1 MPNVSNFGAQTDNAV
16 VSGTVTDRQMTI
28 PDVPPQG
35 LMSVGPRVTPNYI
48 KEPWSSL
55 NSYVYFDVVRDV
67 AGSSYI
73 AIKPL
78 VPAGTELTD
87 EGYWFKWSDPDAQL
101 NELEQIV
108 KLYDGRISRNASAI
122 TAEEQRATAAEA
134 TKAPIDHASADTV
147 YGVGNAVNYGHVKL
161 ADTGASDA
169 SASVAASPKYVSDV
183 KTELTGKLGDV
194 KTEFTGKLGDYYTK
208 VEADGLFVTK
218 PADNDQIL
226 GCVGDSILAGWSKE
240 FTSGIDAWDTY
251 LGKALNF
258 KPANVF
264 KAAIGG
270 AGYVSGTTFE
280 SELTQLKNDI
290 VDAGKS
296 LNDVSMVV
304 IGGGIN
310 DSTNDK
316 KRDAVLSAAT
326 SAVNTACE
334 LFPNAQVHIFPMIMG
349 WKGLRS
355 QLLTLED
362 AIIEGAMLCSESNRN
377 RVITHTGCWS
387 WCYDGIDE
395 GVSSDGVHLLQK
407 GQQRVGTS
415 MAVEINGGSA
425 YRSGYSFEVGNAQG
439 QKVATGHRRDSMVFF
454 KLATNITTIKVGEKN
469 AALGM
474 HPRYCSENACI
485 TFSKPDE
492 SNTVIMFAEIEKG
505 FFNSYNALSNTG
517 CYGSV
522 AYQIDYRSNIS

>member
-16 VSGTVTDRQMTI
+16 VSGTVTDRQMVI
-28 PDVPPQG
+28 PEVPPQG

-48 KEPWSSL
+48 KEPWSAL

-78 VPAGTELTD
+78 VPVGTELTD
-87 EGYWFKWSDPDAQL
+87 EDYWFKWSDPNAQL

-108 KLYDGRISRNASAI
+108 KLYDGRISQNASAI

-134 TKAPIDHASADTV
+134 TKAPTDHASEKPV
-147 YGVGNAVNYGHVKL
+147 HGVGNAVRYGHVKI
-161 ADTGASDA
+161 ADTGTSDA

-183 KTELTGKLGDV
+183 KTEL
-194 KTEFTGKLGDYYTK
+194 TGKLGDYYTK

-240 FTSGIDAWDTY
+240 STSGIDAWDTY

-258 KPANVF
+258 KPASIF
-264 KAAIGG
+264 KAATGG

-280 SELTQLKNDI
+280 SELTQLKNTI

-296 LNDVSMVV
+296 LNDVSMII

-310 DSTNDK
+310 DNTNDK
-316 KRDAVLSAAT
+316 TRDSVLTAAT
-326 SAVNTACE
+326 RTVNTACE

-355 QLLTLED
+355 HLLILED
-362 AIIEGAMLCSESNRN
+362 AIVEGAMLCSEGNRH

-387 WCYDGIDE
+387 WCYDGIDA
-395 GVSSDGVHLLQK
+395 GVSSDGVHLLQQ

-425 YRSGYSFEVGNAQG
+425 YRPGYTFEITNAQG

-454 KLATNITTIKVGEKN
+454 KLATNITTIKIGDKN

-505 FFNSYNALSNTG
+505 FFNSYSVLNTTG

-522 AYQIDYRSNIS
+522 AYQIDYRSNIP

>member
-1 MPNVSNFGAQTDNAV
+1 MPTSTDKIFSLEDVQSVLADFFASELSQAKQQGSGVTQYVGARYVPLFADPIEWDSARAYEPLTIVLHKGNSYTSRQSVPTGVDISDDAYWALTGNYNAQIEQYRAEVQTFDRRIADNA
-16 VSGTVTDRQMTI
+16 TNIADE
-28 PDVPPQG
+28 
-35 LMSVGPRVTPNYI
+35 
-48 KEPWSSL
+48 KE
-55 NSYVYFDVVRDV
+55 R
-67 AGSSYI
+67 
-73 AIKPL
+73 AI
-78 VPAGTELTD
+78 
-87 EGYWFKWSDPDAQL
+87 
-101 NELEQIV
+101 
-108 KLYDGRISRNASAI
+108 
-122 TAEEQRATAAEA
+122 AAES
-134 TKAPIDHASADTV
+134 TKAPTSHASSEQIHGIGTATL
-147 YGVGNAVNYGHVKL
+147 YGHVKL
-161 ADTGASDA
+161 ADNIDAIPQEASTGIG
-169 SASVAASPKYVSDV
+169 ASPKLVAD
-183 KTELTGKLGDV
+183 KLDS
-194 KTEFTGKLGDYYTK
+194 YYTK
-208 VEADGLFVTK
+208 EQADSKFEPLHSDE
-218 PADNDQIL
+218 PDYIL

-240 FTSGIDAWDTY
+240 HTTGIDAWDTY
-251 LGKALNF
+251 LGKALKF
-258 KPANVF
+258 KPENVY

-280 SELTQLKNDI
+280 SELRQLKNTI

-296 LNDVSMVV
+296 LNDVSMIV

-310 DSTNDK
+310 DNTNDK
-316 KRDAVLSAAT
+316 TRDAVLSAAT

-355 QLLTLED
+355 HLLILED
-362 AIIEGAMLCSESNRN
+362 AIVEGAMLCSEGNRHQ
-377 RVITHTGCWS
+377 VITHTGCWS

-425 YRSGYSFEVGNAQG
+425 YRSGYTFDISNAQG
-439 QKVATGHRRDSMVFF
+439 NKVATGHRRDSMVFF
-454 KLATNITTIKVGEKN
+454 KLATNITTIKVGDKN

-474 HPRYCSENACI
+474 PSRYCSESMCI

-492 SNTVIMFAEIEKG
+492 SNTVIMFSEIEKG
-505 FFNSYNALSNTG
+505 YFNSYTALSNAG

>member
-16 VSGTVTDRQMTI
+16 VSGTVTDRQMVI

-48 KEPWSSL
+48 KEPWSAL
-55 NSYVYFDVVRDV
+55 NSYVYFDVVRDI

-87 EGYWFKWSDPDAQL
+87 EDYWFKWSDPDAQL

-108 KLYDGRISRNASAI
+108 KLYDARISQNASAI
-122 TAEEQRATAAEA
+122 TAEEQRATASEA
-134 TKAPIDHASADTV
+134 TKAPIDHASEDTV
-147 YGVGNAVNYGHVKL
+147 YGVGNAVNYGHVKI

-183 KTELTGKLGDV
+183 KTELTNKLTTD
-194 KTEFTGKLGDYYTK
+194 LNDYYTK
-208 VEADGLFVTK
+208 SEADGLFVAKTSK
-218 PADNDQIL
+218 SDSIL
-226 GCVGDSILAGWSKE
+226 ACVGDSILAGWSKE
-240 FTSGIDAWDTY
+240 HTSGIDAWDTY
-251 LGKALNF
+251 LGKALKF
-258 KPANVF
+258 DPANVF

-270 AGYVSGTTFE
+270 AGYVSDTTFE
-280 SELTQLKNDI
+280 SELTQVKNTI
-290 VDAGKS
+290 VEAGKS
-296 LNDVSMVV
+296 LDDVSMVI

-310 DSTNDK
+310 DNTNDK
-316 KRDAVLSAAT
+316 LRDDVLTAAT
-326 SAVNTACE
+326 RAVNAACE

-355 QLLTLED
+355 RLLILED
-362 AIIEGAMLCSESNRN
+362 AIVEGAMLCSERNRH

-425 YRSGYSFEVGNAQG
+425 YRSGYTFDIGNAQG

-454 KLATNITTIKVGEKN
+454 KISTNITTIKQGDKN
-469 AALGM
+469 VALGM
-474 HPRYCSENACI
+474 PPRYCSENMCI

-492 SNTVIMFAEIEKG
+492 SNTVIMFSEIEKG
-505 FFNSYNALSNTG
+505 FFNSYNALNNAG

-522 AYQIDYRSNIS
+522 AYQIDYRSNIP

>member
-1 MPNVSNFGAQTDNAV
+1 MAVSQYVGARYVPLFADPLEWNPEK
-16 VSGTVTDRQMTI
+16 SYEPLTI
-28 PDVPPQG
+28 VYHAG
-35 LMSVGPRVTPNYI
+35 
-48 KEPWSSL
+48 
-55 NSYVYFDVVRDV
+55 NSYTSRQF
-67 AGSSYI
+67 
-73 AIKPL
+73 
-78 VPAGTELTD
+78 VPSGIELTD
-87 EGYWFKWSDPDAQL
+87 EYYWALTGNYNAQIEQYRKEVKQYDA
-101 NELEQIV
+101 
-108 KLYDGRISRNASAI
+108 RISQNASAI

-134 TKAPIDHASADTV
+134 TKAPIDHASEETV
-147 YGVGNAVNYGHVKL
+147 YGVGNAVKYGHVKI
-161 ADTGASDA
+161 ADTGASD
-169 SASVAASPKYVSDV
+169 SSESVAASPKYVSDV
-183 KTELTGKLGDV
+183 KTELTGKLGD
-194 KTEFTGKLGDYYTK
+194 YYTK
-208 VEADGLFVTK
+208 VETDELFVTK
-218 PADNDQIL
+218 PADSDQIL
-226 GCVGDSILAGWSKE
+226 GCVGDSILAGWSNE
-240 FTSGIDAWDTY
+240 HASGIDAWDTY

-280 SELTQLKNDI
+280 SELTQLKNNI

-296 LNDVSMVV
+296 LNDVSMII

-310 DSTNDK
+310 DNTNDK
-316 KRDAVLSAAT
+316 TRDAVLSAAT
-326 SAVNTACE
+326 STVNTACE
-334 LFPNAQVHIFPMIMG
+334 LFPNAQIHIFPMIMG

-355 QLLTLED
+355 HLLILED
-362 AIIEGAMLCSESNRN
+362 AIVEGAMLCSESNRH

-387 WCYDGIDE
+387 WCYDGIDD
-395 GVSSDGVHLLQK
+395 GVSRDGVHLLQK

-425 YRSGYSFEVGNAQG
+425 YRSGYSFDVSNAQG

-454 KLATNITTIKVGEKN
+454 KVATNITTIKQGDKN
-469 AALGM
+469 VALGM

-505 FFNSYNALSNTG
+505 FFNSYNALSNAG

-522 AYQIDYRSNIS
+522 AYQIDYRSDIP